1 MHHMLIPATSLAS
14 CPFTL
19 QPTPPAPSNF
29 IPNQPQ
35 LEEVLSPEVRAARYP
50 ALDPVLLAAAAD
62 KYKELP
68 GQAKKEPGWPT
79 RRAVEAFAKQLRLQ
93 LVSGSG

>member
-1 MHHMLIPATSLAS
+1 
-14 CPFTL
+14 
-19 QPTPPAPSNF
+19 
-29 IPNQPQ
+29 